1 MSRTLPIAAACAI
14 LASVSV
20 LATACGT
27 SSDAAAEVAGVEYT
41 VDDLT
46 AYLETTDPDSEARAL
61 RTEAAAWLT
70 NWVFFTA
77 LEQEMAER
85 GIAITNAH
93 EAQAVADITQADPTF
108 VPGAAGSEI
117 TIRQRAA
124 TLAAFEWT
132 EREVPAAVAGEP
144 LRHLCSRHI
153 LVATQAEADEVMAR
167 LEAGEDF
174 VLLALDL
181 SLDPGSGSL
190 GGDLGCV
197 LEGSFV
203 PPFEEAAYGAGPGE
217 VVTAESQFGFH
228 VIEVLSSG
236 PATAENHP
244 QLDAESLARM
254 AADAELAALNI
265 AQGEV
270 QAQRQQLLIDIQE
283 QILERYGPDVKIDDR
298 YGRWDPDQFRVV
310 VDQRPSE

>member
-1 MSRTLPIAAACAI
+1 MSRIRSIAAACV
-14 LASVSV
+14 ASVSV
-20 LATACGT
+20 LVLASACGA
-27 SSDAAAEVAGVEYT
+27 SSDAAAEVAGVEYA
-41 VDDLT
+41 VEDLT

-61 RTEAAAWLT
+61 RAEAAAWLT

-77 LEQEMAER
+77 LEQEMAGR

-93 EAQAVADITQADPTF
+93 EAQAVADITQSDPSF
-108 VPGAAGSEI
+108 VPGAAGSGI
-117 TIRQRAA
+117 TIRQLAA
-124 TLAAFEWT
+124 TLAAYEWT
-132 EREVPAAVAGEP
+132 EREVPEVVAGEP

-153 LVATQAEADEVMAR
+153 LVSTQEETDDVLTR
-167 LEAGEDF
+167 LGAGDDF
-174 VLLALDL
+174 GLLALDL

-203 PPFEEAAYGAGPGE
+203 APFEEAAYGAGPGE
-217 VVTAESQFGFH
+217 VVVAESQFGFH

-236 PATAENHP
+236 PATAQNHP

-254 AADAELAALNI
+254 AEDAESAALSV
-265 AQGEV
+265 AQGAV

-283 QILERYGPDVKIDDR
+283 YIFENYGPDVTIDDR
-298 YGRWDPDQFRVV
+298 YGRWDPDEFRVV
-310 VDQRPSE
+310 VEPVG